1 MKKQVCLIA
10 LLPLIQTGFGQ
21 KLQIDFQFNGN
32 IAFPTINDET
42 YVRPLPVDLNS
53 AYTAYYLIPAD
64 VDRQTVA
71 RPGLEMGVGLKWKPE
86 NKWHFNT
93 GFRLNLIRYRI
104 EPEYSIPDVG
114 PYADMIDSTYGSLH
128 SNPFGTL
135 YGVDVSRP
143 NPSPGVAGQISDPGV
158 NAALV
163 YGSVPLLV
171 EYRLNRLLSL
181 NAGMELSALLSAR
194 QSYYTLQWQYPAAT
208 ATEKRI
214 TDTDKSGFSNFQ
226 TNLRAGVDCRL
237 TESIALEVSFSHG
250 LMNVYN
256 NKDETD
262 KNGAFKSR
270 MRAVSLGFTY
280 RVRNR

>member
-42 YVRPLPVDLNS
+42 YIRPLPVDLNS
-53 AYTAYYLIPAD
+53 AYTAYYLTPAD

-104 EPEYSIPDVG
+104 EPEFSIPDVG

-158 NAALV
+158 NTALI
-163 YGSVPLLV
+163 YGFVPLLV

-208 ATEKRI
+208 VTEKRI
-214 TDTDKSGFSNFQ
+214 TDTDKSGFSTFQ
-226 TNLRAGVDCRL
+226 ANLRAGVDCRL
-237 TESIALEVSFSHG
+237 TENIALEVSFSRG

-280 RVRNR
+280 RVWNR